1 MRPAHRPGFGILGRL
16 MRFTSLIIEL
26 IRARPRLVVW
36 LVVLLQAL
44 MWLVVSMLLYRSPPG
59 DLATML
65 AFGREYQVGTDMGP
79 PLAFW
84 LADIAYR
91 AVGNHMFGVYLLAQ
105 ICGVAT
111 LWTVYLLSRS
121 IVGGQQAVLAVLLT
135 MTVTAFGAPSLEFGP
150 SVLAQPLWALLL
162 LHSWQLIGQNRR
174 NAWFAWSIEA
184 GLLLLTTTAAPM
196 LLLLLAGFALATE
209 RGRRTLLSLDPLF
222 ALVAIAVLALPYL
235 IWLLRADAISLPAW
249 PALDVLSLRALH
261 WGDLL
266 GVLLLALSAMIVLV
280 IFNSGFLGRGSEEAP
295 IIYRP
300 PVDPL
305 ARQFVYC
312 FAVAPAAA
320 GSLIAGL
327 FNLDH
332 VTGGAGIALL
342 MAGLAMIVATGDL
355 LYLRR
360 QRLLRA
366 VWTLAVIA
374 PAAIAI
380 GTTLFLPWTTAAEV
394 ATSVPGRQIGRYFGE
409 NFERRTNQR
418 LRAVAGD
425 PQFAGLIA
433 LGAGRPH
440 LLLDATPQRTP
451 WLNAA
456 KFAEAGGVVVWRA
469 SDTAGTVP
477 PDIASRF
484 PGLVPE
490 VPRAFEWYVG
500 GRQPLLRIGWAIV
513 RPKNP

>member
-1 MRPAHRPGFGILGRL
+1 MRPVRRAGFGIFGRL
-16 MRFTSLIIEL
+16 MRFTSLIVEL

-44 MWLVVSMLLYRSPPG
+44 LWLFVSVLLYRSPPG

-84 LADIAYR
+84 FADIAYR
-91 AVGNHMFGVYLLAQ
+91 AAGNHTFGVYVLAQ
-105 ICGVAT
+105 LCGIAT
-111 LWTVYLLSRS
+111 FWTVYLLSRT

-135 MTVTAFGAPSLEFGP
+135 MTITAFGAPSLEFGP
-150 SVLAQPLWALLL
+150 AVLARPLWALLL
-162 LHSWQLIGQNRR
+162 MHSWQLLGQNRR

-184 GLLLLTTTAAPM
+184 GLLLLTTSAAP
-196 LLLLLAGFALATE
+196 LLLLLIAGFAAATE
-209 RGRRTLLSLDPLF
+209 RGRRTVTSLDPLY
-222 ALVAIAVLALPYL
+222 ALIVIVVLVLPYL
-235 IWLLRADAISLPAW
+235 IWLIRADALGLPPW
-249 PALDVLSLRALH
+249 PALDALGLRALH
-261 WGDLL
+261 WGSLL
-266 GVLLLALSAMIVLV
+266 GGLLLAMSAVIILVVL
-280 IFNSGFLGRGSEEAP
+280 NSGLLGRGSEEVP

-305 ARQFVYC
+305 ARQFVYY
-312 FAVAPAAA
+312 FAIAPAVA
-320 GSLIAGL
+320 GTLIAGL
-327 FNLDH
+327 FNLDT
-332 VTGGAGIALL
+332 VSGGAGIALL
-342 MAGLAMIVATGDL
+342 MSGLAIIVATGDL
-355 LYLRR
+355 VYLRR

-366 VWTLAVIA
+366 VWALAVIA

-380 GTTLFLPWTTAAEV
+380 GATLFLPWTTAAEV
-394 ATSVPGRQIGRYFGE
+394 TTSAPGRQIARYFGE
-409 NFERRTNQR
+409 NFERRTNHR

-425 PQFAGLIA
+425 PQFASLIA
-433 LGAGRPH
+433 LDSGRPH

-456 KFAEAGGVVVWRA
+456 KFAETGGIVVWRA
-469 SDTAGTVP
+469 SDTAGTP
-477 PDIASRF
+477 PADIAKRF

-490 VPRAFEWYVG
+490 VPRAFEWYVN